1 MATDSNQGKEFLGA
15 GLAFPLEID
24 SSGQMKLNGLE
35 DHVRQSILLILETE
49 KGERVMRP
57 DFGAGIQ
64 QLVFSPITAA
74 TAALVQH
81 QVTDAL
87 VRYEPRIEV
96 LSVDVTVDPENQGVL
111 LTNIQY
117 VVRRTDTTFNL
128 VYPFYLQKGIV

>member
-1 MATDSNQGKEFLGA
+1 MATDSKQGKEFLGA
-15 GLAFPLEID
+15 GLAFPFEID
-24 SSGQMKLNGLE
+24 SSGQMKLNSIE
-35 DHVRQSILLILETE
+35 DHVRQSILLILETD

-64 QLVFSPITAA
+64 QLVFSSITTA

-96 LSVDVTVDPENQGVL
+96 LSVDVSVDPQNQGVL
-111 LTNIQY
+111 LANIQY
-117 VVRRTDTTFNL
+117 RVRRTDTTFNL
-128 VYPFYLQKGIV
+128 VYPFYLEKGIV